1 MLDNL
6 QQIERIK
13 DIVAILIR
21 NGFYDIVKTSGL
33 DKYSDVINSHID
45 NTVQMDN
52 RSKRIRMTVE
62 ELGST
67 FIKMAQIIST
77 RPDLIP
83 AELADEFSKLQDQ
96 VTPLPFDQIQVRFF
110 EEFGKD
116 VDEIFDG
123 KLTLIASASLGQV
136 YTGYLYTGEKIAVKV
151 LKPNI
156 EESIRRDLNILR
168 YFANVLE
175 NRLQSYGIQSPI
187 KIVDEFEKALL
198 RELDYEIE
206 ALNLKR
212 FFENFQG
219 NENITVP
226 KLYREYSSSHILT
239 MEFIEG
245 IKVTDVEA
253 LHAAEID
260 PKNVAKNG
268 FYLYCEQIFNHL
280 FFHADPHPGNIFVL
294 SNGKIAF
301 IDFGMMG
308 SVSKDDR
315 KNFMEMIYYIVN
327 KQEEKAAH
335 FILKLSRVENDHID
349 SKAFARDMGE
359 VIRTHF
365 YGSLQDLKL
374 KNFMHETIALM
385 RKYKVYFHENNY
397 LLIKGLMTIE
407 GIGKTLD
414 PDFNAAE
421 TIQPFITRFYKENM
435 SLSFMLAK
443 VSELPK
449 DIINFLTDFPQDIRT
464 IIDRLKDGKIT
475 IELEHSGLAAME
487 ESLEKS
493 ANRLSIAIII
503 ASILI
508 GSALLLLAHTP
519 PLLFGIPILG
529 LAGFIVAIIMSFVL
543 ILSIYQKGRL

>member
-6 QQIERIK
+6 RQIERVK
-13 DIVAILIR
+13 NIVTILIR
-21 NGFYDIVKTSGL
+21 NGFYDIVKSSGL
-33 DKYSDVINSHID
+33 DKYSETVNLKVNSID
-45 NTVQMDN
+45 PIDN
-52 RSKRIRMTVE
+52 RSKRIRITVE

-67 FIKMAQIIST
+67 FIKMAQILST

-83 AELADEFSKLQDQ
+83 VELAEEFSKLQDQ
-96 VTPLPFDQIQVRFF
+96 VTPLPFDQIKVRFF
-110 EEFGKD
+110 EEFGKE

-123 KLTLIASASLGQV
+123 ELTLIASASLGQV
-136 YTGYLYTGEKIAVKV
+136 YTGCLYTGEKVAVKV

-156 EESIRRDLNILR
+156 EESIRLDLNVLR
-168 YFANVLE
+168 YFANVLQ
-175 NRLQSYGIQSPI
+175 NRLQSYGIQSPE
-187 KIVDEFEKALL
+187 KIVDEFEKAILK
-198 RELDYEIE
+198 ELNYEIE
-206 ALNLKR
+206 ALNLNR
-212 FFENFQG
+212 FSGNFQG
-219 NENITVP
+219 NEHIAVP
-226 KLYREYSSSHILT
+226 KLYKEYSSKHVLT

-245 IKVTDVEA
+245 AKVTDLET
-253 LHAAEID
+253 LRSTGND
-260 PKNVAKNG
+260 PKDVAKKG

-294 SNGKIAF
+294 SNGKIVF
-301 IDFGMMG
+301 VDFGMMG
-308 SVSKDDR
+308 NISKNDR

-335 FILKLSRVENDHID
+335 YILKLSRIENDHLD
-349 SKAFARDMGE
+349 EKAFTRDMSE

-365 YGSLQDLKL
+365 YASLQDLKL
-374 KNFMHETIALM
+374 KTFINETLALM
-385 RKYKVYFHENNY
+385 RKYSVYFHENNY
-397 LLIKGLMTIE
+397 LLVKGLITIE

-421 TIQPFITRFYKENM
+421 TIRPFITRYYKENM
-435 SLSFMLAK
+435 SLSFLLTK

-449 DIINFLTDFPQDIRT
+449 EIVNFLTDFPQDIRT
-464 IIDRLKDGKIT
+464 IMDRIKEGKIT

-519 PLLFGIPILG
+519 PLLFGIPIFG
-529 LAGFIVAIIMSFVL
+529 LAGFLVAIIMSFIL
-543 ILSIYQKGRL
+543 IFSIYQKGRL